1 MTGFDDA
8 LSALRSQAAAA
19 GGPMEAFAAEQRSL
33 AEAGPPTG
41 VARPGTRLPDGAVLD
56 PHGSPTTL
64 HAVLGGRPA
73 VIVFYRGAWCPY
85 CNLTLHTYQAELAP
99 VLAARGVE
107 LVAISP
113 QRPDGSLSV
122 TEKNE
127 LTFAVLSDPGLA
139 IADALGIV
147 TAPSDGAREAQL
159 GLGLDVAAVNADGT
173 TRLPYPTVL
182 VVDAGGT
189 IRWIDVHADYTT
201 RTDPSAILEAVDAL

>member
-1 MTGFDDA
+1 MSTLDDA
-8 LSALRSQAAAA
+8 LTAQKSRAAAA
-19 GGPMEAFAAEQRSL
+19 GGPAEIFAAEQRSL
-33 AEAGPPTG
+33 SGTAPTG
-41 VARPGTRLPDGAVLD
+41 VASPGTPLPDGAVLD
-56 PHGSPTTL
+56 PYGTPTTL
-64 HAVLGGRPA
+64 RAVLGGRPA

-99 VLAARGVE
+99 ALAARGVE

-113 QRPDGSLSV
+113 QKPDGSLSAA
-122 TEKNE
+122 EKNE

-147 TAPSDGAREAQL
+147 TAPSDDARAAQL
-159 GLGLDVAAVNADGT
+159 ELGLDVTAANADGT

-189 IRWIDVHADYTT
+189 IRWIDVHPDYTT
-201 RTDPSAILEAVDAL
+201 RTEPSAILEVVDAL